1 MKIVI
6 IDNYDSFT
14 YNLSHLV
21 KELGAEVTVLRNDQF
36 QLDDLEE
43 FDKIILSPG
52 PGIPS
57 EAGLLLDVIRTY
69 SDKKP
74 ILGVCLGHQAIG
86 EAFGAQLENLS
97 DVFHGVASPCH
108 IDRRDL
114 IFRSLPET
122 ITVGRYHSWVVS
134 YESFPA
140 CLEITAWS
148 DEGQIMALRHKE
160 LNIHGIQFH
169 PEAVLTP
176 YSTDTGDNHE
186 DLTREEM
193 KTVLIGITHSEY
205 PNEQI
210 TALLT
215 ALQMKGVTVDEL
227 LGFRDGI
234 LETGVP
240 AILDC
245 DRYIDVVGTGGDRKN
260 TFNIST
266 TACFVIAGAGYK
278 VAKHGNYAATS
289 VSGASNVIQHH
300 GIKFTDNIDHLN
312 RSLNETG
319 IVYLHAQLF
328 AKAMK
333 FVGPIRK
340 ALQFPTIFNLLGPIV
355 NPSQPKCQLLGVA
368 NLDQM
373 RLYNNV
379 YQRIGIDYGIVN
391 SIDGYDE
398 ISLTGNFKVT
408 TNNYE
413 RIFKPQDL
421 GFDIAKP
428 EELVGGASEE
438 EAAQIFDAV
447 LENRALPAQK
457 NIVLANAAFGI
468 QVLEKGQKDIEE
480 CSTIAR
486 ESIDSGSALRTFKK
500 FAELNS

>member
-1 MKIVI
+1 MEMK
-6 IDNYDSFT
+6 D
-14 YNLSHLV
+14 
-21 KELGAEVTVLRNDQF
+21 
-36 QLDDLEE
+36 
-43 FDKIILSPG
+43 ILNRM
-52 PGIPS
+52 
-57 EAGLLLDVIRTY
+57 L
-69 SDKKP
+69 
-74 ILGVCLGHQAIG
+74 
-86 EAFGAQLENLS
+86 
-97 DVFHGVASPCH
+97 
-108 IDRRDL
+108 
-114 IFRSLPET
+114 
-122 ITVGRYHSWVVS
+122 
-134 YESFPA
+134 
-140 CLEITAWS
+140 
-148 DEGQIMALRHKE
+148 
-160 LNIHGIQFH
+160 
-169 PEAVLTP
+169 
-176 YSTDTGDNHE
+176 NHE
-186 DLTREEM
+186 ELTREE
-193 KTVLIGITHSEY
+193 TRDILVGITKSEY

-215 ALQMKGVTVDEL
+215 ALQMRGVTVDEL

-289 VSGASNVIQHH
+289 TSGASNVIAQH
-300 GIKFTDNIDHLN
+300 GVRFTDDIDQLN
-312 RSLNETG
+312 RSINEAG

-340 ALQFPTIFNLLGPIV
+340 ALQFPTAFNLLGPIV
-355 NPSQPKCQLLGVA
+355 NPSRPKCQLLGVA

-379 YQRIGIDYGIVN
+379 YQKIGIDYGIVN
-391 SIDGYDE
+391 SMDGYDE
-398 ISLTGNFKVT
+398 ISLTGDFKVT

-413 RIFKPQDL
+413 RVFRPQDL

-428 EELVGGASEE
+428 EELVGGATEE
-438 EAAQIFDAV
+438 EAAVIFDAV

-468 QVLEKGQKDIEE
+468 QVMERGQKDIHE
-480 CSTIAR
+480 CIEIAR
-486 ESIDSGSALRTFKK
+486 ESIDSGKALATFKK
-500 FAELNS
+500 FVEINS